1 MLRKR
6 YLPKVDLL
14 KRFVRDHLAICA
26 DEPLNQDVKV
36 VFAQITSAIY
46 GKIEPPL
53 ARVF

>member
-14 KRFVRDHLAICA
+14 KRFVRAHLATFA
-26 DEPLNQDVKV
+26 DEPLILDVNV
-36 VFAQITSAIY
+36 VFAQTTAAAH